1 MLCGNSLFSQ
11 VKNDFEVRYEAD
23 IRGELTFIANNIVNR
38 QQDAYTETVWVWN
51 RRRRRWEEVTTN
63 YPAVEPEDP
72 YDLTG
77 SASDY
82 NDNLNMQYID
92 VDSDTNT
99 FSSSSATLD
108 VPDEGCA
115 LIRYAGLYWSAV
127 YVNPDRSTIDDIKFQ
142 VPGGAYQDL
151 TADEILFDGDGDADF
166 GYYSPYACYKDV
178 TAILTGLTNPDG
190 VYTVAN
196 VRASSG
202 SSISGG
208 ISGGWTLVIVY
219 ENPNLPGSKYITTFD
234 GYAGIASA
242 APPVNIPISGFT
254 TLPAPFDVNAKIG
267 VGALEGDNRINGDGL
282 EINANGTFFPV
293 GNTTNPNNSTQINF
307 FNSTLSIDDVT
318 LTARNPNSVNTLGWD
333 VDIVDLRNNF
343 NSIIPNDATSAT
355 LRLSSTQDK
364 YDVFF
369 TSFDVE
375 IIAPNI
381 VLEKRVEDI
390 GGTDITGLGVNLGQE
405 LDYVLSF
412 QNIGNDDATNY
423 TIRDILPLNTSP
435 PDGRTDF
442 IPSDFVLPAGMA
454 QPVYNAATKTLVF
467 TVPDDLVNE
476 DDPIYTIRMRV
487 QVAENCF
494 DFINACSD
502 LIQNLAYSTYQ
513 GVENSAVVTDDPSVT
528 DFDACGFVVP
538 GATNFLL
545 DDLAAC
551 DFFRTVELCGTSVV
565 LDAGDGFD
573 GYDWYL
579 DVNEDG
585 LIDAGDTLINSGGP
599 GNDTLTV
606 TNIGTYIVDKADTDP
621 CKGFQE
627 IIEVVPYGTGL
638 IPNPVIEYFN
648 TVNSDTDPTNDLA
661 GEIVQCSVDNAELPK
676 LFLCGVADTRLL
688 QINIVDAQTILW
700 EQLDESSCTSAG
712 DDCANRNLTCTWNQ
726 VGAGNNYTVASAG
739 KYRLQVTYQ
748 NGCTSR
754 FYFNVFQNTLNVQE
768 THNDIL
774 CNTPGNITVTNPV
787 SGYVYRLVDDV
798 TGAEL
803 RGGFST
809 VRSFDFGPGEN
820 GGYRVEMTQVD
831 AAGQPMPNAC
841 VFSTPSIGILER
853 TVTYDVSVTPATCI
867 AGGTIGFQVTDA
879 DPNYEYEIR
888 LDDGN
893 PAPPPPAND
902 PYFGQHPGGTL
913 VDSET
918 AQPDNN
924 FTFNGL
930 NPGNY
935 FAIAKTDDGCIHV
948 ESVQVIDN
956 DDLELTA
963 RLTQPITCG
972 NGIITMEPTG
982 GQPNYSYAIL
992 TYVDAGGTTVTSY
1005 PTAQDIPP
1013 AEYQSSVDFNILTP
1027 GDYTFVVVDDNNC
1040 TYTSNTVT
1048 IEELS
1053 ITYTTSVVDESCFGL
1068 EDGSFA
1074 VNVTNNNGYSLG
1086 YLLTY
1091 PDGSNDANTSGNF
1104 TNLPQG
1110 NYTLDIVQSS
1120 GAISCEIE
1128 ETFTIGGPVD
1138 AVTGTA
1144 AIVLDYTCVQN
1155 GSIQAQNV
1163 TGGTPPYAYSIDG
1176 INFVPDTTPGADT
1189 FTNLTDGAYTITIR
1203 DANNCLVTTNAVTLD
1218 PLNPPTDLTFTSTP
1232 PNCPAL
1238 TSDVVATVVNG
1249 NTPFV
1254 FDIIAPAPITATS
1267 ATGNTADF
1275 DALAPGTYTFRVTD
1289 DKGCFYTED
1298 FTIAPVNQI
1307 SVTSQLDNNISCFNL
1322 TDGAATFNVGDF
1334 NTTYDYSIAGPA
1346 TFSGTAETNA
1356 TVPLTGLAAGTY
1368 TITVTDNETNC
1379 TATADVTIAPPPAA
1393 LAITALDVTDLSCSA
1408 LGTVP
1413 GSVTVTAAD
1422 GWGSYEYELEDPLG
1436 ATVGPQP
1443 TASFTGLTD
1452 TSGAYTVTVRDA
1464 GGCEVT
1470 QTFSLSPTVAP
1481 VLDVTANSLCYD
1493 SATGLTLTASVTSG
1507 GEAPFQYRLNGGA
1520 YQSSTD
1526 FTGLVPGS
1534 HTVEVIDNRN
1544 CTATASIDVF
1554 PTLTATASLVKD
1566 LDCSATPDA
1575 EISINITGGNPNFTY
1590 EVFRNTVS
1598 VQASTAVPGIPFSFF
1613 TTTAGVYEFVIT
1625 DAESCTVTTNQVTVS
1640 PNTPPTAVEVLTAP
1654 LCATSADGAV
1664 ELQITGGLAPYQIV
1678 FDGSAPSPQTT
1689 YAGLTAGTAYHY
1701 TVTDAKGC
1709 VLSDSVTLTAPS
1721 PVLPG
1726 TIDLVTGYRCDNASA
1741 TIQAI
1746 NYSGGT
1752 PGYTFSIDGVN
1763 FQPSD
1768 TFNTGITEGT
1778 YTITVRDAN
1787 GCSEQTPPI
1796 VIDALDPPTD
1806 IAFAQTSPTCPAVT
1820 ADVTLNVTDGTAPFN
1835 YEIIAPLAD
1844 ATDNGNNNVFSAL
1857 APGTYTFLVTDDKG
1871 CTLQRDYTVTDVDR
1885 VAVISQL
1892 TNNVSCLGTA
1902 DGAFTF
1908 TVSDFITT
1916 YSYTVTNTAA
1926 ATVQSQNNINTVTP
1940 VVVATLPADTYTVTV
1955 TDDTTNC
1962 TDTTTITI
1970 APPPAAL
1977 DFTFTNTDVTCAANS
1992 TVTVTPIGGWG
2003 GYEYQLENTVGPVIV
2018 YPYQT
2023 DNNFADVAAGSY
2035 TIYIRDAGNCIVS
2048 KPILVDPAETPSIAV
2063 DASSDYCFDTANQ
2076 ASLTITITDG
2086 VAPFTYSING
2096 GGQIAAVGNPFTIS
2110 NLIPG
2115 SYDVQV
2121 MDAYG
2126 CISNVLSETI
2136 AIQLNASAVVTK
2148 SLDCTVTPDAT
2159 IDVNITNGYPP
2170 YATYEVSTNG
2180 GTTWG
2185 APVAIV
2191 GSTFTYSASTA
2202 GTYDFR
2208 ITDSLGCPVIT
2219 QAVIDPIV
2227 SPDITSLVQTVD
2239 ILCNGDNG
2247 ATIVV
2252 NIDTSQGVGP
2262 FDISVLNTTT
2272 ATSYG
2277 TQTAGLP
2284 AGTYEVTITDAKM
2297 CTDMETIIIAEPD
2310 PITYDVNLVPIT
2322 CGGTGTNPGSIS
2334 VENVAGGTP
2343 GFTYHL
2349 TGNNGYSASQIE
2361 PLGADYTFTI
2371 LEFGIY
2377 EVDVVDDNGCS
2388 VLTTNIIA
2396 SPPDDLDIDVSAVT
2410 ANCATGGTAEVT
2422 VSTAILGT
2430 NYEFGILDTYA
2441 VPYASTYFPPDV
2453 ANGPTR
2459 TFTGLTP
2466 GITYTFVVHDLT
2478 TNCYYFETAAA
2489 PINSPSSLTSSLD
2502 AVNNVTCTGSNDGT
2516 VDFTIDNYDPGA
2528 TEVTYEI
2535 FNSQSNLTTGITGS
2549 ITPLP
2554 AVGTGVSETNV
2565 GPLSPGVYY
2574 ILYSEVNGAF
2584 AGCTVSSAQFTITQ
2598 STNELD
2604 VTANLDNNDNCNLN
2618 AGQISAIGQFGTAP
2632 YEYQLTLSTDTA
2644 PTAATWAGT
2653 ATNSFNVE
2661 GGDYIVYIKDAHDC
2675 IRFDPITVPTEPEP
2689 EITLVATN
2697 QCTADE
2703 GSFSVEITLDVA
2715 GISPSMISIDGSAPQ
2730 NAPALVNAGDT
2741 MIINNLS
2748 SGPHSIALID
2758 QNGCADTDPIT
2769 LYPPVN
2775 ISANITA
2782 EESCVPANAGEVTVT
2797 ANGGSGTYSYTQIT
2811 PAGPTNA
2818 TGIFAGLTHSVAYT
2832 FEVEDTTTNCT
2843 ETVSITL
2850 DTPDVPNFTLAKS
2863 DVSCFG
2869 GSDGSITVT
2878 LNPGNTDIPYLYS
2891 LDGGT
2896 TTQTSNIFLGR
2907 PQGLHNVTVISDK
2920 GCLDTQAITID
2931 QPTELDISA
2940 VASVFSCD
2948 DAASTITVTVE
2959 DATPGNP
2966 SGTGPYL
2973 YSFDGGTNFQ
2983 TGNTFDVPFGSPNV
2997 TVTVEDDNG
3006 CTDTVVVP
3014 VPVRDEVTAVINRTS
3029 AAIDCNNGQ
3038 ETIEIVPTSASGTYT
3053 YTELP
3058 SGNPVADPTNIVL
3071 TAPGTYTY
3079 EVLDTTTNCSVVV
3092 EHVIAPFDFI
3102 DVTAT
3107 VDTDATC
3114 SDSTDGVIQVTITG
3128 YTGNFD
3134 YEVLDATGAVVGGT
3148 LDSDNATS
3156 DPYVFNVSTTLGAG
3170 TYSVRII
3177 ETAFPECNDT
3187 SNNVTIDA
3195 PEPLALQLISNV
3207 NANCNA
3213 SDAIVTVQA
3222 SGGTGPYT
3230 YGASQSGAG
3239 VPATFTF
3246 DETVE
3251 LDPSVNLNWDIYVRD
3266 ANNCIIAAP
3275 LAVTVDTDT
3284 VPDIALALDDECAA
3298 EGSFGITVSLD
3309 AVNFGVAPYTMS
3321 LDGNAFESIAA
3332 FPHTYN
3338 GLNAGPHSVEIRDAN
3353 GCGETENMT
3362 INAELSI
3369 SAVVVTQPTCSASDG
3384 VIEFT
3389 LTGGDAS
3396 NAVTL
3401 LNAGTLTDTG
3411 LVPAGNRFNGVAFG
3425 DYIVRVTDTPLTPGS
3440 CIADAPVSL
3449 EEPTPVTL
3457 LAPTPVDVTCN
3468 GADDGSIT
3476 VNLQP
3481 TTAGVNDNP
3490 PYTFEITDGTS
3501 TFTQTT
3507 NLFTGL
3513 APGTWDITVTSNRN
3527 CVATQ
3532 QTTINQ
3538 PSVLAAAITD
3548 IIPFACDVN
3557 NAQQAAA
3564 IEVTITAGTGT
3575 PDYFY
3580 SVNGSAF
3587 QPTGGLVFTHDVNTA
3602 GNYDIAIR
3610 DANGCPFVL
3619 PTQVIDPV
3627 NTFTATVALS
3637 DAITCV
3643 NNREEVV
3650 ITVTDDGNPHA
3661 YTYTLLPL
3669 GNPNGTQ
3676 TGTTGNT
3683 ATFELTAVG
3692 SYTFRITDT
3701 ATGCYVDTA
3710 PYEIAPYDLI
3720 EVIAT
3725 AVDPVICVGDDS
3737 GTLEIAISGYSGGYS
3752 YAVFNADGTPTPV
3765 SGNANTSTNP
3775 FLIPTGLSGGNYYV
3789 TVTETDLTSTL
3800 CNDDSNVITI
3810 VSPDMP
3816 LITAVTPLAPVTCS
3830 NDLGEILVD
3839 PSGGYPPYDIVLTNT
3854 TTGQIYTENDVL
3866 SFMFTGLSA
3875 GNFTV
3880 VVTDS
3885 ARAPGCVVNDVEVL
3899 APATQIV
3906 ANATPLH
3913 TDLACFG
3920 DTTGTVTATVTGGGN
3935 GTYQYVL
3942 NYYDAA
3948 GTTIDFVSGGQSA
3961 PTFTGLGGGIY
3972 SVTVSDAWN
3981 CPVETNQVTIDEPT
3995 EVFASLIRT
4004 NPLTCEDGVEFELT
4018 AIGGRSGTYEYSLDN
4033 ITWLP
4038 MTSNPMPLPATGT
4051 LGSGTHQY
4059 YVRDAIHLCAP
4070 AISNAITEDPIIPL
4084 ELHIDDTAAFVN
4096 CNGDNTAIIYASA
4109 NHGVGNYMFELYDNY
4124 AGSLADLNNLDYTQ
4138 LNVANRIAG
4147 PTADGTFSGLVAG
4160 TYYVNVISGDCHANP
4175 QQVVIDEPEPLDFDV
4190 AATDVLCFG
4199 DENGTITVTPIAGS
4213 GGAGGYIYAIS
4224 PNLNQ
4229 FDTINTF
4236 TDLATGDYTI
4246 IAQDQNGCFQVIE
4259 RSIGEPTPITASA
4272 MVTPEICAGEENGMI
4287 DLTIGGGTAPYS
4299 TRLSTESDFV
4309 QDRVSF
4315 VNMASG
4321 GYILFVRDA
4330 NGCEF
4335 DLGVTIDPGVNLNAA
4350 IEVIYECTGDS
4361 PDNYIN
4367 MTFEDTSVMGDVLYA
4382 LDSTDP
4388 SDLQL
4393 NPDFRN
4399 STPGSHYIRVA
4410 HSNGCFQD
4418 ISFEIEDFE
4427 PLTLTLEQFDINV
4440 ITATAEGGR
4449 EEYTYYFD
4457 DVNNG
4462 SDNTFRI
4469 NRTDTYV
4476 VRVVDANGCEAM
4488 ASIEM
4493 EFIDIEIP
4501 NFFTPDGDG
4510 QNDFWM
4516 PRNQEAF
4523 PEILTLIFDRYGREV
4538 YRLGLNDPGWDGIYN
4553 DSELP
4558 TGDYWYVIKLKGE
4571 NDDREFVG
4579 HFTLYR

>member
-1 MLCGNSLFSQ
+1 M
-11 VKNDFEVRYEAD
+11 
-23 IRGELTFIANNIVNR
+23 
-38 QQDAYTETVWVWN
+38 
-51 RRRRRWEEVTTN
+51 
-63 YPAVEPEDP
+63 
-72 YDLTG
+72 
-77 SASDY
+77 
-82 NDNLNMQYID
+82 
-92 VDSDTNT
+92 
-99 FSSSSATLD
+99 
-108 VPDEGCA
+108 
-115 LIRYAGLYWSAV
+115 
-127 YVNPDRSTIDDIKFQ
+127 
-142 VPGGAYQDL
+142 
-151 TADEILFDGDGDADF
+151 
-166 GYYSPYACYKDV
+166 
-178 TAILTGLTNPDG
+178 
-190 VYTVAN
+190 
-196 VRASSG
+196 
-202 SSISGG
+202 
-208 ISGGWTLVIVY
+208 
-219 ENPNLPGSKYITTFD
+219 
-234 GYAGIASA
+234 
-242 APPVNIPISGFT
+242 
-254 TLPAPFDVNAKIG
+254 
-267 VGALEGDNRINGDGL
+267 
-282 EINANGTFFPV
+282 
-293 GNTTNPNNSTQINF
+293 
-307 FNSTLSIDDVT
+307 
-318 LTARNPNSVNTLGWD
+318 
-333 VDIVDLRNNF
+333 
-343 NSIIPNDATSAT
+343 
-355 LRLSSTQDK
+355 
-364 YDVFF
+364 
-369 TSFDVE
+369 
-375 IIAPNI
+375 
-381 VLEKRVEDI
+381 
-390 GGTDITGLGVNLGQE
+390 
-405 LDYVLSF
+405 
-412 QNIGNDDATNY
+412 
-423 TIRDILPLNTSP
+423 
-435 PDGRTDF
+435 
-442 IPSDFVLPAGMA
+442 
-454 QPVYNAATKTLVF
+454 
-467 TVPDDLVNE
+467 
-476 DDPIYTIRMRV
+476 
-487 QVAENCF
+487 
-494 DFINACSD
+494 
-502 LIQNLAYSTYQ
+502 
-513 GVENSAVVTDDPSVT
+513 
-528 DFDACGFVVP
+528 
-538 GATNFLL
+538 
-545 DDLAAC
+545 
-551 DFFRTVELCGTSVV
+551 
-565 LDAGDGFD
+565 
-573 GYDWYL
+573 
-579 DVNEDG
+579 
-585 LIDAGDTLINSGGP
+585 
-599 GNDTLTV
+599 
-606 TNIGTYIVDKADTDP
+606 
-621 CKGFQE
+621 
-627 IIEVVPYGTGL
+627 
-638 IPNPVIEYFN
+638 
-648 TVNSDTDPTNDLA
+648 
-661 GEIVQCSVDNAELPK
+661 
-676 LFLCGVADTRLL
+676 
-688 QINIVDAQTILW
+688 
-700 EQLDESSCTSAG
+700 
-712 DDCANRNLTCTWNQ
+712 
-726 VGAGNNYTVASAG
+726 
-739 KYRLQVTYQ
+739 
-748 NGCTSR
+748 
-754 FYFNVFQNTLNVQE
+754 
-768 THNDIL
+768 
-774 CNTPGNITVTNPV
+774 
-787 SGYVYRLVDDV
+787 
-798 TGAEL
+798 
-803 RGGFST
+803 
-809 VRSFDFGPGEN
+809 
-820 GGYRVEMTQVD
+820 
-831 AAGQPMPNAC
+831 
-841 VFSTPSIGILER
+841 
-853 TVTYDVSVTPATCI
+853 
-867 AGGTIGFQVTDA
+867 
-879 DPNYEYEIR
+879 
-888 LDDGN
+888 
-893 PAPPPPAND
+893 
-902 PYFGQHPGGTL
+902 
-913 VDSET
+913 
-918 AQPDNN
+918 
-924 FTFNGL
+924 
-930 NPGNY
+930 
-935 FAIAKTDDGCIHV
+935 
-948 ESVQVIDN
+948 
-956 DDLELTA
+956 
-963 RLTQPITCG
+963 
-972 NGIITMEPTG
+972 
-982 GQPNYSYAIL
+982 
-992 TYVDAGGTTVTSY
+992 
-1005 PTAQDIPP
+1005 
-1013 AEYQSSVDFNILTP
+1013 
-1027 GDYTFVVVDDNNC
+1027 
-1040 TYTSNTVT
+1040 
-1048 IEELS
+1048 
-1053 ITYTTSVVDESCFGL
+1053 
-1068 EDGSFA
+1068 
-1074 VNVTNNNGYSLG
+1074 
-1086 YLLTY
+1086 
-1091 PDGSNDANTSGNF
+1091 
-1104 TNLPQG
+1104 
-1110 NYTLDIVQSS
+1110 
-1120 GAISCEIE
+1120 
-1128 ETFTIGGPVD
+1128 
-1138 AVTGTA
+1138 
-1144 AIVLDYTCVQN
+1144 
-1155 GSIQAQNV
+1155 
-1163 TGGTPPYAYSIDG
+1163 
-1176 INFVPDTTPGADT
+1176 
-1189 FTNLTDGAYTITIR
+1189 
-1203 DANNCLVTTNAVTLD
+1203 
-1218 PLNPPTDLTFTSTP
+1218 
-1232 PNCPAL
+1232 
-1238 TSDVVATVVNG
+1238 
-1249 NTPFV
+1249 
-1254 FDIIAPAPITATS
+1254 
-1267 ATGNTADF
+1267 
-1275 DALAPGTYTFRVTD
+1275 
-1289 DKGCFYTED
+1289 
-1298 FTIAPVNQI
+1298 
-1307 SVTSQLDNNISCFNL
+1307 
-1322 TDGAATFNVGDF
+1322 
-1334 NTTYDYSIAGPA
+1334 
-1346 TFSGTAETNA
+1346 
-1356 TVPLTGLAAGTY
+1356 
-1368 TITVTDNETNC
+1368 
-1379 TATADVTIAPPPAA
+1379 
-1393 LAITALDVTDLSCSA
+1393 
-1408 LGTVP
+1408 
-1413 GSVTVTAAD
+1413 
-1422 GWGSYEYELEDPLG
+1422 
-1436 ATVGPQP
+1436 
-1443 TASFTGLTD
+1443 
-1452 TSGAYTVTVRDA
+1452 
-1464 GGCEVT
+1464 
-1470 QTFSLSPTVAP
+1470 
-1481 VLDVTANSLCYD
+1481 
-1493 SATGLTLTASVTSG
+1493 
-1507 GEAPFQYRLNGGA
+1507 
-1520 YQSSTD
+1520 
-1526 FTGLVPGS
+1526 
-1534 HTVEVIDNRN
+1534 
-1544 CTATASIDVF
+1544 
-1554 PTLTATASLVKD
+1554 
-1566 LDCSATPDA
+1566 
-1575 EISINITGGNPNFTY
+1575 
-1590 EVFRNTVS
+1590 
-1598 VQASTAVPGIPFSFF
+1598 
-1613 TTTAGVYEFVIT
+1613 
-1625 DAESCTVTTNQVTVS
+1625 
-1640 PNTPPTAVEVLTAP
+1640 
-1654 LCATSADGAV
+1654 
-1664 ELQITGGLAPYQIV
+1664 
-1678 FDGSAPSPQTT
+1678 
-1689 YAGLTAGTAYHY
+1689 
-1701 TVTDAKGC
+1701 
-1709 VLSDSVTLTAPS
+1709 
-1721 PVLPG
+1721 
-1726 TIDLVTGYRCDNASA
+1726 
-1741 TIQAI
+1741 
-1746 NYSGGT
+1746 
-1752 PGYTFSIDGVN
+1752 
-1763 FQPSD
+1763 
-1768 TFNTGITEGT
+1768 
-1778 YTITVRDAN
+1778 
-1787 GCSEQTPPI
+1787 
-1796 VIDALDPPTD
+1796 
-1806 IAFAQTSPTCPAVT
+1806 
-1820 ADVTLNVTDGTAPFN
+1820 
-1835 YEIIAPLAD
+1835 
-1844 ATDNGNNNVFSAL
+1844 
-1857 APGTYTFLVTDDKG
+1857 
-1871 CTLQRDYTVTDVDR
+1871 
-1885 VAVISQL
+1885 
-1892 TNNVSCLGTA
+1892 
-1902 DGAFTF
+1902 
-1908 TVSDFITT
+1908 
-1916 YSYTVTNTAA
+1916 
-1926 ATVQSQNNINTVTP
+1926 
-1940 VVVATLPADTYTVTV
+1940 ATLPADTYTVTV

-2086 VAPFTYSING
+2086 VAPFTYSISG

-2136 AIQLNASAVVTK
+2136 ATQLNASAVVTK

-2239 ILCNGDNG
+2239 IICNGDNG

-2675 IRFDPITVPTEPEP
+2675 IRFDPITVPTDPEP

-3532 QTTINQ
+3532 QTTINEPSVLDISAVASVFSCDDAASTITVTVEDATPGNPSGTGPYLYSFDGGTNFQ
-3538 PSVLAAAITD
+3538 TGNTFDVPFGSPNVTVTVEDDNGCTDTVVVPVPVRDEVTAVINRTSAAIDCNNGQETIEIVPTSASGTYTYTELPSGNPVADPTNIVLTAPGTYTYEVLDTTTNCSVVVEHVIAPFDFIDVTATVDTDATCSDSTDGVIQVTITGYTGNFDYEVLDATGAVVGGTLDSDNATSDPYVFNVSTTLGAGTYSVRIIETAFPECNDTSNNVTIDAPEPLALQLISNVNANCNASDAIVTVQASGGTGPYTYGASQSGAGVPATFTFDETVELDPSVNLNWDIYVRDANNCIIAAPLAVTVDTDTVPDIALALDDECAAEGSFGITVSLDAVNFGVAPYTMSLDGNAFESIAAFPHTYNGLNAGPHSVEIRDANGCGETENMTINAELSISAVVVTQPTCSASDGVIEFTLTGGDASNAVTLLNAGTLTDTGLVPAGNRFNGVAFGDYIVRVTDTPLTPGSCIADAPVSLEEPTPVTLLAPTPVDVTCNGADDGSITVNLQPTTAGVNDNPPYTFEITDGTSTFTQTTNLFTGLAPGTWDITVTSNRNCVATQQTTINEPSVLAAAITD

-3866 SFMFTGLSA
+3866 SFVFTGLSA

-4236 TDLATGDYTI
+4236 TDLAPGDYTI

-4388 SDLQL
+4388 NDLQL